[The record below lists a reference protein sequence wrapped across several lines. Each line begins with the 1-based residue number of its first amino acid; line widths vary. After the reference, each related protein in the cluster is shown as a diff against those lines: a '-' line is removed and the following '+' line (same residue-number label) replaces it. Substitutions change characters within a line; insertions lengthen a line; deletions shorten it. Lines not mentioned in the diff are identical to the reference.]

1 MPVLIFGQFTEDV
14 QITEQPQSQ
23 PVRVGSTVTL
33 RCKATGYPAPQYQW
47 VKDGTELPDGI
58 DEELTF
64 DPVTLQD
71 SGKYVCIVSNRINAE
86 KTNKVELQVLPS
98 PGSLIEVLQVTLQ
111 YQCPCYLNC
120 IYPLFH
126 DILLGQVSRGVG
138 YSNSKPGFNLTANCH
153 DQIHLGWICTNCW
166 LNKSTQ
172 TDIHGLGKAIN
183 LCKSL

>member
-1 MPVLIFGQFTEDV
+1 MTNACVDVYQFNNMFGQFTEEV
-14 QITEQPQSQ
+14 QITEQPKSQ

-64 DPVTLQD
+64 DPVTLED

-86 KTNKVELQVLPS
+86 KSNKVELQVLPS

-111 YQCPCYLNC
+111 YQCPCHLNC
-120 IYPLFH
+120 ISPLSQHIVRRSF
-126 DILLGQVSRGVG
+126 
-138 YSNSKPGFNLTANCH
+138 
-153 DQIHLGWICTNCW
+153 
-166 LNKSTQ
+166 
-172 TDIHGLGKAIN
+172 
-183 LCKSL
+183 

>member
-1 MPVLIFGQFTEDV
+1 MYFHSFFLEGNSESIKITPFTFSTLLFIYNAWQMPVLIFGQFTEYV

-120 IYPLFH
+120 ISPL
-126 DILLGQVSRGVG
+126 SRHIVRP
-138 YSNSKPGFNLTANCH
+138 SF
-153 DQIHLGWICTNCW
+153 
-166 LNKSTQ
+166 
-172 TDIHGLGKAIN
+172 
-183 LCKSL
+183 